1 MYCTMSSKI
10 SLQQWGHVPWAM
22 VPSWCKHEK
31 KSSDHGTISAP
42 IPIQKCVTGAEHSHY
57 GTLSL
62 TANVLHSG
70 GRVLIICPGSSYK
83 QISLNAKESFK
94 PFVTSVLGYP
104 ILLLEGYFPTFPT
117 SAWKFLVIPMA
128 LIRLVRVCLNRAW
141 AKVCWIVDLQ
151 EQNWTPLF
159 LAALTS
165 EIQDTLCQRSSTL
178 FLEGHCSAEF
188 ISSPNQTHLNQPD
201 LKKLFYSSFF
211 PI

>member
-57 GTLSL
+57 GTLIL

-104 ILLLEGYFPTFPT
+104 ILLLEGYFPTVPT

-141 AKVCWIVDLQ
+141 AKVCWIVNLQ

-159 LAALTS
+159 LAASRTLYVRGLQPCFWKVTVLQSLSPAPIKHTWTSLTW
-165 EIQDTLCQRSSTL
+165 
-178 FLEGHCSAEF
+178 
-188 ISSPNQTHLNQPD
+188 
-201 LKKLFYSSFF
+201 KKLFYSSFF